1 MFVQLLSTIA
11 LIEAVRKFHIN
22 MKTFSPWRENSSLDP
37 LGLWRRHLLW
47 GEKSN
52 ECSYAFICIRSF
64 SACDR
69 FAARYTAQIFQ
80 LEMGCFLNF
89 AQILS
94 WTKTVYKRAVNLI
107 LLYTA
112 SYNCLPL
119 FIFQSCDC
127 PQVMCDS
134 VHKFFVNAATSQ
146 TSHSSLM
153 SMLHEMPPAV
163 ST

>member
-1 MFVQLLSTIA
+1 MNS
-11 LIEAVRKFHIN
+11 RKIKYFPRYWNHISILAEN
-22 MKTFSPWRENSSLDP
+22 VCSVIVHHCFNCGRAKIWQQNSKTFSPWREKLSLDP

-47 GEKSN
+47 GEISN
-52 ECSYAFICIRSF
+52 ECYSAFICIRSF
-64 SACDR
+64 SARDR

-80 LEMGCFLNF
+80 RVTGCFLNF

-107 LLYTA
+107 QLYTA

-127 PQVMCDS
+127 PQVMCD
-134 VHKFFVNAATSQ
+134 
-146 TSHSSLM
+146 
-153 SMLHEMPPAV
+153 
-163 ST
+163 